1 MAQSNHTNDHKGDI
15 EDTAGTS
22 TGTIKAAMGSSKLL
36 KGAAILSLAA
46 IISKLIGTLQKI
58 PLQNIAGD
66 EVFGLYNATYPFYLF
81 LIFLATAGIP
91 TAVAL
96 LVAEGAAE
104 GDHLGARLITKA
116 SVWVMLASGL
126 LFFVF
131 MYFGADLLARFIG
144 VAGTASSLRSI
155 AWAMI
160 LVPVMSA
167 LRGHFQGYQD
177 MLPSAVSQ
185 VVEQIVRVAMMVILL
200 LWLVHL
206 QATPERIAA
215 GALFGSVAGAAAG
228 LLIILYSW
236 YKWSRRIKNGEEH
249 NNKHAPIG
257 RSSLRPVHTGALIHR
272 IVRIAIPIC
281 LGTITVPLLN
291 MVDTFTMP
299 RLLHTVHQNT
309 EEAMRQFGLFNH
321 GQPLVQLVSMIAASV
336 GAAIVPALSEASG
349 NAALARARAQAAI
362 QAAWLIGLPS
372 AVGLALTARP
382 VNVML
387 FTDAEGSFTMAVLGI
402 TALFS
407 TLAVISTSVLN
418 GLGEIRGPAVAML
431 VAVAVK
437 IIGNV
442 IFVPRYGI
450 TGGAVAAILAF
461 GMAATLNLVRLH
473 GRTALIP
480 RGEVARRVGA
490 PIIACGMMGM
500 VVLAL
505 LYGGERMFAAAG
517 HPLSLRLEAT
527 VLTLVAVAA
536 GIVSYAA
543 GLVWLRALSPE
554 LARMVPGASKLL
566 RRNSR

>member
-1 MAQSNHTNDHKGDI
+1 MAQSNHTNELKGNS
-15 EDTAGTS
+15 EDTAGSSTS
-22 TGTIKAAMGSSKLL
+22 TGTIKAAVGSSKLL

-46 IISKLIGTLQKI
+46 VISKLIGTMQKI

-91 TAVAL
+91 TAIAL
-96 LVAEGAAE
+96 LVAERAAE
-104 GDHLGARLITKA
+104 GDHLGARLVTKA

-126 LFFVF
+126 LFFGF

-177 MLPSAVSQ
+177 MIPSAVSQ
-185 VVEQIVRVAMMVILL
+185 VVEQIVRVAMMVVLL

-206 QATPERIAA
+206 QASPERIAA

-228 LLIILYSW
+228 LLIILYAW
-236 YKWSRRIKNGEEH
+236 YKWSRRIRKDEEH
-249 NNKHAPIG
+249 NNKHKPSVG
-257 RSSLRPVHTGALIHR
+257 RSPLQAEHTGALIRR

-299 RLLHTVHQNT
+299 RLLHTVHLNT

-349 NAALARARAQAAI
+349 NATLARSRAQAAM

-372 AVGLALTARP
+372 AAGLALTAQP

-431 VAVAVK
+431 AAVAVK

-442 IFVPRYGI
+442 
-450 TGGAVAAILAF
+450 
-461 GMAATLNLVRLH
+461 
-473 GRTALIP
+473 
-480 RGEVARRVGA
+480 
-490 PIIACGMMGM
+490 
-500 VVLAL
+500 
-505 LYGGERMFAAAG
+505 
-517 HPLSLRLEAT
+517 
-527 VLTLVAVAA
+527 
-536 GIVSYAA
+536 
-543 GLVWLRALSPE
+543 
-554 LARMVPGASKLL
+554 
-566 RRNSR
+566 